1 MIGELLVNLRRL
13 MIEVEKL
20 DLAQSL
26 NYVLTLQ
33 FVDKLEKDSK
43 IDKEERYRL
52 QDEIETKKGRP
63 KCVNVVEDVKKEL
76 RRMQVFDNQGD
87 MWKSTTHDMHY
98 IQRDMEGRDRVWKE
112 TDIQDQIQGRD
123 FR

>member
-20 DLAQSL
+20 DLVQNL
-26 NYVLTLQ
+26 NYTLTLQ
-33 FVDKLEKDSK
+33 FVDKLKKDGK
-43 IDKEERYRL
+43 TNKEERYRL
-52 QDEIETKKGRP
+52 KDEMETKKGRP
-63 KCVNVVEDVKKEL
+63 KGENVVENVKKEL

-98 IQRDMEGRDRVWKE
+98 IQIDSRYGR
-112 TDIQDQIQGRD
+112 
-123 FR
+123 